1 MSLRVKL
8 CIPFRLLAK
17 LRDFLIVISHMTIL
31 PMISIVRLSVKS
43 FI

>member
-8 CIPFRLLAK
+8 CVPFRLLAR
-17 LRDFLIVISHMTIL
+17 LRDFLIMISHMTIL
-31 PMISIVRLSVKS
+31 PIISIVRLSVKS